1 MSDAEHNEMIDD
13 VLVSLNWLLEKMDIL
28 GDPDRNALV
37 QRVRTQIEF
46 MNKMRNE

>member
-13 VLVSLNWLLEKMDIL
+13 VQVSLNWLLEKMDIL

-37 QRVRTQIEF
+37 QQVKGQIRF
-46 MNKMRNE
+46 MNRMRK